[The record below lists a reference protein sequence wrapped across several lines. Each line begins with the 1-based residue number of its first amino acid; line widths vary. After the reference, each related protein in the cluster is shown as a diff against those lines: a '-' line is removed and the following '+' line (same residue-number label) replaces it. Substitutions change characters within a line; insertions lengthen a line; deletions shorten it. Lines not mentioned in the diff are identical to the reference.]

1 VRNPGERSGAAVDA
15 AESSGWVR
23 FGTELRAHRTAKGWT
38 QVQFG
43 KEIGYSGSFVSDVER
58 GDRGVVEEFAKASDD
73 AFGAPGTFVRLW
85 EDAQKSLFP
94 VWFAPVIPIEREA
107 EKIAGWELGS
117 VPGLLQTEAYASAV
131 AKARK
136 PQDDEEAIE
145 RIVQARMDRQG
156 ILSRPKP
163 PMLWYIIHEGVLRQC
178 TGGAE
183 VMAAQLERLIKAA
196 ESPGIVIQVLPF
208 SAQANAGVDGL
219 LYLYERTG
227 QLEVAYCE
235 TYGGARV
242 INDATEV
249 SDLATVMGMLRAAAS
264 PPWDSVALLRQIR
277 RDLD

>member
-1 VRNPGERSGAAVDA
+1 MAVDG
-15 AESSGWVR
+15 AESSGWTR
-23 FGTELRAHRTAKGWT
+23 FGAELRAHRTAKEWT
-38 QVQFG
+38 QVHLG

-58 GDRGVVEEFAKASDD
+58 GDRGVVKEFAKACDD
-73 AFGAPGTFVRLW
+73 AFSTPGTFLRLW

-107 EKIAGWELGS
+107 EKISGWELGA
-117 VPGLLQTEAYASAV
+117 VPGLLQTDGYARSL

-136 PQDDEEAIE
+136 PQDDEEAVE

-156 ILSRPKP
+156 ILSEPKP
-163 PMLWYIIHEGVLRQC
+163 PMLWYVIAEGVLRQC
-178 TGGAE
+178 IGGND

-196 ESPGIVIQVLPF
+196 GSPGIILQVLPF
-208 SAQANAGVDGL
+208 SAQANAGVAGL

-227 QLEVAYCE
+227 QPVVAYCE
-235 TYGGARV
+235 THGGARV

-249 SDLATVMGMLRAAAS
+249 SDLATVMGMLRAAAL
-264 PPWDSVALLRQIR
+264 PPWDSTALLRQIR

>member
-1 VRNPGERSGAAVDA
+1 MDA

-38 QVQFG
+38 QVHFG

-117 VPGLLQTEAYASAV
+117 VPGLLQIEEYARAL

-136 PQDDEEAIE
+136 PQDAEEAIGH
-145 RIVQARMDRQG
+145 IVQGRIDRQG

-163 PMLWYIIHEGVLRQC
+163 PMLWYVIAEGVLRQC
-178 TGGAE
+178 IGGTE

-196 ESPGIVIQVLPF
+196 ESPGVVVQVLPF
-208 SAQANAGVDGL
+208 SAQANAGVAGL

-227 QLEVAYCE
+227 QPVVAYCE
-235 TYGGARV
+235 THGGARV

-249 SDLATVMGMLRAAAS
+249 SDLATVMGMLRAAAL
-264 PPWDSVALLRQIR
+264 PPWDSAALLRQIR

>member
-1 VRNPGERSGAAVDA
+1 VDA
-15 AESSGWVR
+15 EESSGWAR

-38 QVQFG
+38 QVQLG
-43 KEIGYSGSFVSDVER
+43 NEIGYSGSFISDVER
-58 GDRGVVEEFAKASDD
+58 GDRSVVEEFAKACDE
-73 AFGAPGTFVRLW
+73 AFRAPGTFVRLR
-85 EDAQKSLFP
+85 EDAQRSLFP
-94 VWFAPVIPIEREA
+94 AWFAPIIPLEREA

-117 VPGLLQTEAYASAV
+117 VPGLLQTESYARAL

-163 PMLWYIIHEGVLRQC
+163 PMLWYVIHEGALRQR

-183 VMAAQLERLIKAA
+183 VMTVQLDRLIKAA
-196 ESPGIVIQVLPF
+196 EAPGIVIQVLPF
-208 SAQANAGVDGL
+208 SAQANAGIDGL

-227 QLEVAYCE
+227 QPVVAYCE

-249 SDLATVMGMLRAAAS
+249 SDLATVMGMLRAAAL
-264 PPWDSVALLRQIR
+264 PPWDSVALLRQMR

>member
-1 VRNPGERSGAAVDA
+1 MGVDA

-23 FGTELRAHRTAKGWT
+23 FGAELRAHRVANGWT
-38 QVQFG
+38 QVQLG

-58 GDRGVVEEFAKASDD
+58 GDRGVVEEFAKACDGVFS
-73 AFGAPGTFVRLW
+73 APGTFVRLW

-94 VWFAPVIPIEREA
+94 AWFAPIVPLEREA
-107 EKIAGWELGS
+107 EKINGWELGS
-117 VPGLLQTEAYASAV
+117 VPGLLQTDGYARAL

-156 ILSRPKP
+156 ILSRPRP
-163 PMLWYIIHEGVLRQC
+163 PMLWYVIHEGALRQC
-178 TGGAE
+178 TGGTE
-183 VMAAQLERLIKAA
+183 VMAKQLERLIKAA
-196 ESPGIVIQVLPF
+196 ESPGVVIQVLPF

-219 LYLYERTG
+219 LYLYEHPG
-227 QLEVAYCE
+227 QPVVAYCE

-249 SDLATVMGMLRAAAS
+249 SDLATVMGMLRAAAL
-264 PPWDSVALLRQIR
+264 PPWDSAALLRQIR